1 MNYEDFIKSKKT
13 IKESSGFI
21 MPDSWLNPLAF
32 DYQAEI
38 IQRAVREGRYALF
51 MDTGLGKSLTQL
63 NYNDAI
69 LRHTNKPVLM
79 VAPLAVVYQLEKESL
94 KFGYEI
100 NRIFKNSDVKKMINI
115 TNFDNLKN
123 IDLSQFDCICIDES
137 SILKSYT
144 GTFKQYLV
152 SETKNINFRLA
163 ATATPSPND
172 YLELGNHSEFL
183 GVMQSYEMI
192 MRYFLNDAMN
202 AGGYRLKGHA
212 EKEFWQ
218 WIASWAECITSPSDL
233 GYDGSKHILPK
244 LNEVYHEI
252 EHDDVK
258 YCENGLLFSFGEQN
272 ATTLAKNK
280 KETLEKRADKVA
292 SLLDDNQHLIW
303 VDTNEESEY
312 LKRLIPD
319 SVEVKGSDKDEYKA
333 EMLNGFADG
342 KIKYLITKS
351 SIAGM
356 GMNFQNAHNM
366 TFFGLNYSYEKYY
379 QAVRRMYRFGQTNE
393 VNVNIIVA
401 DNEVNILNTIHR
413 KKEQH
418 DTMKREMQN
427 AIIGAKKASD
437 LTFNK
442 TQKITL
448 PDFML

>member
-1 MNYEDFIKSKKT
+1 MTYEDFIKSKKT
-13 IKESSGFI
+13 FKEQSGFK
-21 MPDSWLNPLAF
+21 MPDSWINSNAF
-32 DYQAEI
+32 DFQADI

-63 NYNDAI
+63 NFNEAV
-69 LRHTNKPVLM
+69 LKHTNKPVLM
-79 VAPLAVVYQLEKESL
+79 VAPLAVVYQLEKESK
-94 KFGYEI
+94 KFGYEL
-100 NRIFKNSDVKKMINI
+100 NRIFKNSDIKKEINI

-123 IDLSQFDCICIDES
+123 IDLKQFSCIDIDES

-144 GTFKQYLV
+144 GTFKKYIIDESRDL
-152 SETKNINFRLA
+152 KFKLA

-183 GVMQSYEMI
+183 GVMDSYEMI
-192 MRYFLNDAMN
+192 MRYFLNDAMK

-212 EKEFWQ
+212 EKEFWE
-218 WIASWAECITSPSDL
+218 WIASWAECITNPADL
-233 GYDGSKHILPK
+233 GFDGSRYVLPK
-244 LNEVYHEI
+244 LNEIYHEI
-252 EHDDVK
+252 SHDDIK

-280 KETLEKRADKVA
+280 KETLIKRAEKVA
-292 SLLDDNQHLIW
+292 SILTDEPHLIW
-303 VDTNEESEY
+303 VDTNTESEY
-312 LKRLIPD
+312 LKKLIPD

-342 KIKYLITKS
+342 KIKRLITKS

-379 QAVRRMYRFGQTNE
+379 QAVRRMYRFGQTKE

-418 DTMKREMQN
+418 DKMKKEMQK
-427 AIIGAKKASD
+427 AISSAKKAKN
-437 LTFNK
+437 LTLNK
-442 TQKITL
+442 TLAVTL
-448 PDFML
+448 PKF

>member
-1 MNYEDFIKSKKT
+1 M
-13 IKESSGFI
+13 
-21 MPDSWLNPLAF
+21 
-32 DYQAEI
+32 
-38 IQRAVREGRYALF
+38 
-51 MDTGLGKSLTQL
+51 
-63 NYNDAI
+63 
-69 LRHTNKPVLM
+69 
-79 VAPLAVVYQLEKESL
+79 
-94 KFGYEI
+94 
-100 NRIFKNSDVKKMINI
+100 
-115 TNFDNLKN
+115 
-123 IDLSQFDCICIDES
+123 
-137 SILKSYT
+137 
-144 GTFKQYLV
+144 
-152 SETKNINFRLA
+152 
-163 ATATPSPND
+163 
-172 YLELGNHSEFL
+172 
-183 GVMQSYEMI
+183 
-192 MRYFLNDAMN
+192 
-202 AGGYRLKGHA
+202 
-212 EKEFWQ
+212 
-218 WIASWAECITSPSDL
+218 
-233 GYDGSKHILPK
+233 
-244 LNEVYHEI
+244 
-252 EHDDVK
+252 
-258 YCENGLLFSFGEQN
+258 FSFGEQN

-427 AIIGAKKASD
+427 AIIGAKKAKQ
-437 LTFNK
+437 LTMNK
-442 TQKITL
+442 TQKVTL
-448 PDFML
+448 PSFML

>member
-1 MNYEDFIKSKKT
+1 MSYEDFIKSKKT
-13 IKESSGFI
+13 IKESSGFK

-244 LNEVYHEI
+244 LNEIYHEI

-280 KETLEKRADKVA
+280 KETLEKRANKVA

-427 AIIGAKKASD
+427 AIIGAKKAKQ
-437 LTFNK
+437 LTMNK
-442 TQKITL
+442 TQKVTL
-448 PDFML
+448 PSFML

>member
-1 MNYEDFIKSKKT
+1 MNYEEFIKSKKT
-13 IKESSGFI
+13 IKESSGFK

-244 LNEVYHEI
+244 LNEIYHEI

-280 KETLEKRADKVA
+280 KETLEKRANKVA

-427 AIIGAKKASD
+427 AIIGAKKAKQ
-437 LTFNK
+437 LTLNK
-442 TQKITL
+442 TTSVTL
-448 PDFML
+448 PKF

>member
-1 MNYEDFIKSKKT
+1 MSLTYEEFIKSKKQ
-13 IKESSGFI
+13 IKEMSGFKI
-21 MPDSWLNPLAF
+21 NSNWINRLAF

-38 IQRAVREGRYALF
+38 IERAVREGRYALF

-79 VAPLAVVYQLEKESL
+79 VAPLAVVYQLEKESK
-94 KFGYEI
+94 KFGYEL
-100 NRIFKNSDVKKMINI
+100 NRIFKNSDIKTAINI

-123 IDLSQFDCICIDES
+123 IDLKQFSCIDIDES

-144 GTFKQYLV
+144 GTLKQYIIN
-152 SETKNINFRLA
+152 ETKNLSFKLA

-172 YLELGNHSEFL
+172 YLELGNHSDFL

-192 MRYFLNDAMN
+192 MRYFLNDTMN

-212 EKEFWQ
+212 EKEFWE
-218 WIASWAECITSPSDL
+218 WIASWAECITSPADL
-233 GYDGSKHILPK
+233 GFDGSKHILPK
-244 LNEVYHEI
+244 LNEIYHEI
-252 EHDDVK
+252 SHDDVK
-258 YCENGLLFSFGEQN
+258 YCQDGLLFSFGEQN

-280 KETLEKRADKVA
+280 KETLEKRAEKIA
-292 SLLDDNQHLIW
+292 SLLNEEQHLIW

-312 LKRLIPD
+312 LKKLIPN

-342 KIKYLITKS
+342 AVKHLITKS

-356 GMNFQNAHNM
+356 GMNFQNANNM

-379 QAVRRMYRFGQTNE
+379 QAVRRMYRFGQKNE

-418 DTMKREMQN
+418 DKMKIEMQN
-427 AIIGAKKASD
+427 AIIGAKKAKQ
-437 LTFNK
+437 LTLNK
-442 TQKITL
+442 TISVTL
-448 PDFML
+448 PKF

>member
-1 MNYEDFIKSKKT
+1 MKYEDFIKSKKT
-13 IKESSGFI
+13 YKQPCGFKLK
-21 MPDSWLNPLAF
+21 DSWINSNAF

-38 IQRAVREGRYALF
+38 IQRAIFEGRYALF
-51 MDTGLGKSLTQL
+51 MDTGLGKSLTQM
-63 NYNDAI
+63 NFNDSV

-79 VAPLAVVYQLEKESL
+79 VAPLAVVYQMEKESV
-94 KFGYEI
+94 KFGYEL
-100 NRIFKNSDVKKMINI
+100 NRIYKNSDVKKAINI

-123 IDLSQFDCICIDES
+123 IDLKQFSCIDLDES

-144 GTFKQYLV
+144 GTFKKMIIEN
-152 SETKNINFRLA
+152 SKDIPFKLA

-183 GVMQSYEMI
+183 DVMDSYEMI
-192 MRYFLNDAMN
+192 MRYFLNDTMN

-212 EKEFWQ
+212 EKEFWE
-218 WIASWAECITSPSDL
+218 WIASWAECITSPADL

-244 LNEVYHEI
+244 LNEIYHEI
-252 EHDDVK
+252 SHDDVK
-258 YCENGLLFSFGEQN
+258 YCEDGLLFSFGEQN

-280 KETLEKRADKVA
+280 RETLEKRANKIAELIEDE
-292 SLLDDNQHLIW
+292 SHLIW

-312 LKRLIPD
+312 LKKLIPD
-319 SVEVKGSDKDEYKA
+319 CVEVKGSDKDEYKA

-342 KIKYLITKS
+342 TVKRLITKS

-379 QAVRRMYRFGQTNE
+379 QAVRRMYRFGQKNE
-393 VNVNIIVA
+393 VNVNVIVA
-401 DNEVNILNTIHR
+401 DNEVNILRSIHR

-418 DTMKREMQN
+418 DKMKREMQK
-427 AIIGAKKASD
+427 AIIGAKKAKN
-437 LTFNK
+437 LTLNK
-442 TQKITL
+442 TVKVTI
-448 PDFML
+448 PNFN

>member
-1 MNYEDFIKSKKT
+1 MTYEEFIKSKKT
-13 IKESSGFI
+13 FKEQSGFK
-21 MPDSWLNPLAF
+21 MPDSWINDNAF
-32 DYQAEI
+32 DFQADI

-63 NYNDAI
+63 NFNNAV
-69 LRHTNKPVLM
+69 LKHTNKPVLM
-79 VAPLAVVYQLEKESL
+79 VAPLAVVYQLEKESK
-94 KFGYEI
+94 KFGYEL
-100 NRIFKNSDVKKMINI
+100 NRIFKNNDVKTEINI

-123 IDLSQFDCICIDES
+123 IDLKQFSCIDIDES

-144 GTFKQYLV
+144 GTFKKYIIDE
-152 SETKNINFRLA
+152 SKNLNFKLA

-183 GVMQSYEMI
+183 GVMDSYEMI
-192 MRYFLNDAMN
+192 MRYFLNDTMN

-212 EKEFWQ
+212 EKEFWE
-218 WIASWAECITSPSDL
+218 WIASWAECITNPADL
-233 GYDGSKHILPK
+233 GFDGSKYILPK
-244 LNEVYHEI
+244 LNEIYHEI
-252 EHDDVK
+252 SHDDVK

-280 KETLEKRADKVA
+280 KETLEKRAEKIV
-292 SLLDDNQHLIW
+292 SLLDDEPHLIW

-319 SVEVKGSDKDEYKA
+319 CVEVKGSDKDEYKA

-342 KIKYLITKS
+342 KVKRLITKS

-356 GMNFQNAHNM
+356 GMNYQNANNM

-379 QAVRRMYRFGQTNE
+379 QAVRRMYRFGQTKE

-418 DTMKREMQN
+418 DKMKKEMQK
-427 AIIGAKKASD
+427 AIMTAKKAKN
-437 LTFNK
+437 LTLNK
-442 TQKITL
+442 TLAVTL
-448 PDFML
+448 PKF

>member
-1 MNYEDFIKSKKT
+1 MNYEEFIRSKKN
-13 IKESSGFI
+13 IKESSGFK

-38 IQRAVREGRYALF
+38 IQRAVKEGRYALF

-244 LNEVYHEI
+244 LNEIYHEI

-280 KETLEKRADKVA
+280 KETLEKRANKVA
-292 SLLDDNQHLIW
+292 SLLDNNQHLIW

-427 AIIGAKKASD
+427 AIIGAKKAKQ
-437 LTFNK
+437 LTLNR
-442 TQKITL
+442 TISVTL
-448 PDFML
+448 PKF

>member
-1 MNYEDFIKSKKT
+1 
-13 IKESSGFI
+13 
-21 MPDSWLNPLAF
+21 
-32 DYQAEI
+32 
-38 IQRAVREGRYALF
+38 
-51 MDTGLGKSLTQL
+51 
-63 NYNDAI
+63 
-69 LRHTNKPVLM
+69 
-79 VAPLAVVYQLEKESL
+79 
-94 KFGYEI
+94 
-100 NRIFKNSDVKKMINI
+100 
-115 TNFDNLKN
+115 
-123 IDLSQFDCICIDES
+123 
-137 SILKSYT
+137 
-144 GTFKQYLV
+144 
-152 SETKNINFRLA
+152 
-163 ATATPSPND
+163 
-172 YLELGNHSEFL
+172 
-183 GVMQSYEMI
+183 

-244 LNEVYHEI
+244 LNEIYHEI

-280 KETLEKRADKVA
+280 KETLEKRANKVA

-427 AIIGAKKASD
+427 AIIGAKKAKQ
-437 LTFNK
+437 LTLNK
-442 TQKITL
+442 TTSVTL
-448 PDFML
+448 PKF